1 MNNGYVNKKI
11 VISGY
16 CGLKGA
22 ALIAKEKYGELLSR
36 YTPSFLKVIFKDE
49 AGDFPAEICENAFIK
64 ESFMLEAGEGGV
76 FNALWELYKM
86 TGCGMEVDLFK
97 LPITQQTIEICEFYD
112 INPYMLFSEGV
123 RIYVT
128 DEEYKLIDK
137 LGAFGINSYV
147 IGIITDNADKIIKNG
162 SETRFIE
169 PARGRDEINKI
180 LNGGKR

>member
-1 MNNGYVNKKI
+1 
-11 VISGY
+11 
-16 CGLKGA
+16 
-22 ALIAKEKYGELLSR
+22 
-36 YTPSFLKVIFKDE
+36 
-49 AGDFPAEICENAFIK
+49 
-64 ESFMLEAGEGGV
+64 MLEAGEGGI

-86 TGCGMEVDLFK
+86 TGCGMEVDLLK

-147 IGIITDNADKIIKNG
+147 IGRITDNADKVIKNG

-180 LNGGKR
+180 LNGGKQ

>member
-112 INPYMLFSEGV
+112 INPKDILV
-123 RIYVT
+123 IRDDVDLT
-128 DEEYKLIDK
+128 VYKTNNCK
-137 LGAFGINSYV
+137 GNF
-147 IGIITDNADKIIKNG
+147 NASNIKIK
-162 SETRFIE
+162 
-169 PARGRDEINKI
+169 
-180 LNGGKR
+180 